1 MKNLLYL
8 NKYLLR
14 YKWHLL
20 LGFMFVAASNYFGV
34 LIPQQIRK
42 ALDYVQEEIE
52 LYKGSIEL
60 GVEDGSV
67 INQTLLYFALSVV
80 GFMILKGIFMF
91 AMRQTIIVMSRLVEY
106 DLRNDIFGH
115 FEKLDLSFY
124 KRHKTGDLM
133 ARISEDVNK
142 VRMYLGPSILYGI
155 NLFTLFVMT
164 ITAMFQV
171 NKTLAFYTLLPLP
184 FLSLSIYFVSN
195 QINKRSN
202 LIQKQL
208 SVLNSIAQ
216 EVYAGIRVV
225 KSYVKEKQFGD
236 YFEKENEVYMEK
248 SMSLA
253 KVNAYFYPLM
263 ILLISISTLLT
274 IYIGGL
280 QVANGQATP
289 GNIAEFVI
297 YVNMLTWPVTSIGWI
312 ASIIQQA
319 EVSQGRINEL
329 FKEKPQ
335 IVNTNNQT
343 YKIAGK
349 IEFRDVSFTFK
360 DNGIKALDKVS
371 FKVMPGEKIAIV
383 GKTGSGKST
392 IADLILRLYDV
403 EDGVILIDDV
413 PIKDHNIELL
423 RENTGYVPQDVFLF
437 SDTVSNNIRFGS
449 QDSSQNEVVENSVFA
464 SVHDEIQSLPMA
476 YDTKIGER
484 GVTLSGG
491 QKQRISMARAFI
503 KNPEIIIMDDALS
516 AVDTN
521 TEQQILSYLDS
532 VLINKTAIIITHR
545 IYNLLEFDQI
555 VVLENGKVIETGS
568 HESLIK
574 SKGYYFN
581 LYEQQKLSDTA

>member
-8 NKYLLR
+8 NKYLLH

-20 LGFMFVAASNYFGV
+20 LGFIFVAASNYFGV

-67 INQTLLYFALSVV
+67 INQTLLYFALTVV

-171 NKTLAFYTLLPLP
+171 NTTLAFYTLLPLP

-225 KSYVKEKQFGD
+225 KSYVKEKQFGQ
-236 YFEKENEVYMEK
+236 YFEKENEIYMEK

-263 ILLISISTLLT
+263 VLLISISTLLT

-329 FKEKPQ
+329 LKEEPQ
-335 IVNTNNQT
+335 IVNTNNQN

-349 IEFRDVSFTFK
+349 IEFRNVTFTFK

-403 EDGVILIDDV
+403 EDGLILIDDI

-423 RENTGYVPQDVFLF
+423 RQNIGYVPQDVFLF
-437 SDTVSNNIRFGS
+437 SDSVSNNIRFGRQDAS
-449 QDSSQNEVVENSVFA
+449 QEEVVENSVFA
-464 SVHDEIQSLPMA
+464 SVHEEIQSLPMT
-476 YDTKIGER
+476 YDTRIGER

-521 TEQQILSYLDS
+521 TEQQILSYLDT

-555 VVLENGKVIETGS
+555 VVLENGKVLETGS

>member
-1 MKNLLYL
+1 M
-8 NKYLLR
+8 R
-14 YKWHLL
+14 YKWHLI
-20 LGFMFVAASNYFGV
+20 LGFVFVAASNYFGV

-42 ALDYVQEEIE
+42 ALDYVEEQIVIFKE
-52 LYKGSIEL
+52 TIQS
-60 GVEDGSV
+60 GVTEPSAL
-67 INQTLLYFALSVV
+67 NQTLFYFALTVI
-80 GFMILKGIFMF
+80 GFMILKGIFMY

-106 DLRNDIFGH
+106 DLRNDV
-115 FEKLDLSFY
+115 FEHLEKMDLSFY

-171 NKTLAFYTLLPLP
+171 NATLALYTLLPLP

-195 QINKRSN
+195 QINRHSN
-202 LIQKQL
+202 IIQKQL

-236 YFEKENEVYMEK
+236 YFESENVRYMDQ

-280 QVANGQATP
+280 QVAEGKATA

-312 ASIIQQA
+312 ASLMQQA

-329 FKEKPQ
+329 MNQQPS
-335 IVNTNNQT
+335 IVNENQDE
-343 YKIAGK
+343 YPIEGK
-349 IEFRDVSFTFK
+349 IEFKNVSFTFK
-360 DNGIKALDKVS
+360 DNGIKALNQVS
-371 FKVMPGEKIAIV
+371 FTIMPGQKIAIV
-383 GKTGSGKST
+383 GRTGSGKST
-392 IADLILRLYDV
+392 IADLLLRLYDI
-403 EDGVILIDDV
+403 EEGVILIDDI
-413 PIKDHNIELL
+413 PIKKHNIEWI
-423 RENTGYVPQDVFLF
+423 RSRTGYIPQDVFLF
-437 SDTVSNNIRFGS
+437 SDTVSQNIRFGN
-449 QDSSQNEVVENSVFA
+449 QNALPDEVMEYAGFA
-464 SVHDEIQSLPMA
+464 SVHDDIQGLPMQ
-476 YDTKIGER
+476 YETKIGER

-503 KNPEIIIMDDALS
+503 KNPDIIIMDDALS
-516 AVDTN
+516 AVDTK
-521 TEQQILSYLDS
+521 TEQKILSYLDN
-532 VLINKTAIIITHR
+532 VLHNKTAIIITHR
-545 IYNLLEFDQI
+545 IYSLIEFDKII
-555 VVLENGKVIETGS
+555 VIDDGRLIETGT
-568 HESLIK
+568 HDQLIK
-574 SKGYYFN
+574 NKGFYAG
-581 LYEQQKLSDTA
+581 LYEQQKLIDNAGV